1 MEEIDKQKANDLEE
15 LANKTIGKNISG
27 IRNMQGMSR
36 LTLAAKANLDYSYL
50 GQIERGEVTMSHFIL
65 LKLCCA
71 LDIRMS
77 NSLYEDVPDAVTHFL
92 KEINPID

>member
-27 IRNMQGMSR
+27 IRQMKGMSR
-36 LTLAAKANLDYSYL
+36 LTLSERANLDYSYL
-50 GQIERGEVTMSHFIL
+50 GEIERGEVTMSHFIL

-71 LDIRMS
+71 LDIKVS
-77 NSLYEDVPDAVTHFL
+77 NSLYEEVPDAVTHFL
-92 KEINPID
+92 KEINSID

>member
-1 MEEIDKQKANDLEE
+1 
-15 LANKTIGKNISG
+15 
-27 IRNMQGMSR
+27 MQGMSR